1 MVVNFTVG
9 AVVVADAAV
18 KVVEL
23 DERLNLVAA
32 FELATI
38 AAATLAVAT
47 VATVATAIQRN
58 LIGYFLRAR
67 STCRPGKTASR
78 ENERGATQSSP
89 AISSS
94 VL

>member
-18 KVVEL
+18 KVAEV
-23 DERLNLVAA
+23 DERLDLVAA

-47 VATVATAIQRN
+47 AATAIQRN
-58 LIGYFLRAR
+58 FIGYFLRAR

-89 AISSS
+89 DISSS